1 MSSIKKFAGQAVIY
15 GLGSILSKVIYLFL
29 ITIYLTYLLGEEGQ
43 SDYGIFSNL
52 YAYMTVLIVLFSLK
66 LDTALFRFGN
76 KKENFED
83 GYNTT
88 ASLVTLSAFCVLII
102 GFLFSED
109 IATLIQ
115 FPGDGYYVRWFSFIL
130 AFDII
135 SLVLYARLRL
145 ENKAKQFALFKIC
158 NVLLT
163 SFLSIFFLAIYPKF
177 QDTIFSW
184 IPKMRSVI
192 DYLFLVNLF
201 VSGLFLLILLY
212 YNKGFKL
219 SISKDLVKRIIPYI
233 IPLVIVG
240 MANNFIQYLGGP
252 MIQFLSGGSGE
263 ENLADSGVY
272 EASRKIAGF
281 FALFIG
287 AFNYAAEPFFFNNST
302 EKDKE
307 KLYGQICNL
316 FVLVGGLVCLGL
328 VLFMDI
334 TKYAVDAS
342 YRESLIVVP
351 ILLLAYMFL
360 GIYNNI
366 SIWYKLSDNTIYGAY
381 ISIIGATLSFCIT
394 FTFIK
399 TIGYSACAWATLATY
414 ILMVTLA
421 YIFGQRKYPI
431 AYPLGKII
439 LTIFIVTVLMYI
451 GFYNYQHLEKSHLYL
466 INIPILLGYILYVF
480 YIEKEVWLSMLDALK
495 PALRKNS

>member
-15 GLGSILSKVIYLFL
+15 GIGSILSKVIYLLL

-52 YAYMTVLIVLFSLK
+52 YAYMTVLIVLFSFK

-76 KKENFED
+76 KKENFEES
-83 GYNTT
+83 YNTT
-88 ASLVTLSAFCVLII
+88 ATLVTLSAISVLII
-102 GFLFSED
+102 AFLFSDD
-109 IATLIQ
+109 IAILIK

-130 AFDII
+130 AFDIV

-145 ENKAKQFALFKIC
+145 ENKAKQFAFFKIS

-163 SFLSIFFLAIYPKF
+163 SLLSIFFLAIYPKF
-177 QDTIFSW
+177 QDSFFSW
-184 IPKMRSVI
+184 IPKMGSII

-201 VSGLFLLILLY
+201 VSGLFLIILLY

-219 SISKDLVKRIIPYI
+219 DISKDLFNRIVPYI

-252 MIQFLSGGSGE
+252 LIQFLSGGTGE

-281 FALFIG
+281 FGLFIG

-307 KLYGQICNL
+307 KLYGQVCNL
-316 FVLVGGLVCLGL
+316 FVIVGGLVCLGL
-328 VLFMDI
+328 VLFMDL
-334 TKYAVDAS
+334 TKFAVPSS
-342 YRESLIVVP
+342 YRESLIIVP

-360 GIYNNI
+360 GIYHNI

-381 ISIIGATLSFCIT
+381 ISLLGAALSFTVTVLYISV
-394 FTFIK
+394 
-399 TIGYSACAWATLATY
+399 IGYTACAWATLITY
-414 ILMVTLA
+414 VVMVTLA
-421 YIFGQRKYPI
+421 YLIGQRKYPI
-431 AYPLGKII
+431 KYPIGKMFTTIVI
-439 LTIFIVTVLMYI
+439 LAILMYI
-451 GFYNYQHLEKSHLYL
+451 GFYNYQHMKGIQLYL
-466 INIPILLGYILYVF
+466 INIPILIGYVMYMYF
-480 YIEKEVWLSMLDALK
+480 SEKEIWNNILSSF
-495 PALRKNS
+495 RKRL